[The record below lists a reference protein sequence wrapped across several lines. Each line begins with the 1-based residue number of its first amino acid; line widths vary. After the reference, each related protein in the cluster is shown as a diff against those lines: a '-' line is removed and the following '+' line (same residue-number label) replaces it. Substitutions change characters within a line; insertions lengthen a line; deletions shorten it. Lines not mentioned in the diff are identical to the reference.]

1 MTRRTKA
8 NAIALVILAS
18 CAREAAVHDV
28 PASPPSV
35 AAIPSGNASSTVS
48 RATDSSHQAADSI
61 IGDADDE
68 SLPPI
73 DDSTA
78 FSCSPK
84 SFGPRDTL
92 TFRMETPHGDYLTVL
107 TPADVFYYFVYPQP
121 AAPTRQYSIV
131 PSEAFKTMSTL
142 KVPGD
147 VRLPPRIYGKDT
159 IPEVVFSQPGQ
170 YIVKMGENLESD
182 YTGRPYICRLT
193 FIR

>member
-8 NAIALVILAS
+8 NTIALVILAS
-18 CAREAAVHDV
+18 CSREARVRDV
-28 PASPPSV
+28 PASPPS
-35 AAIPSGNASSTVS
+35 AAGIPSGNASSIVS
-48 RATDSSHQAADSI
+48 RATDTSHQAPDSI

-78 FSCSPK
+78 FSCTPK
-84 SFGPRDTL
+84 SFGSRDTL
-92 TFRMETPHGDYLTVL
+92 TFRMEAPHGDYLTVL

-121 AAPTRQYSIV
+121 AVATRQYSIV

-147 VRLPPRIYGKDT
+147 IHLPPRIYGKDT
-159 IPEVVFSQPGQ
+159 IPEVVFSQAGQ

-182 YTGRPYICRLT
+182 YTGRPYICKLT
-193 FIR
+193 FTG

>member
-78 FSCSPK
+78 FSCKPK
-84 SFGPRDTL
+84 SLSPRDTV
-92 TFRMETPHGDYLTVL
+92 TFRMEIPHGDYLTVL
-107 TPADVFYYFVYPQP
+107 TPANVSYYFVYPQP
-121 AAPTRQYSIV
+121 GMPTRQYSIV

-147 VRLPPRIYGKDT
+147 VRLPPRIYSKDT

-182 YTGRPYICRLT
+182 HTGPPYICRLT
-193 FIR
+193 FTG

>member
-8 NAIALVILAS
+8 NTIALVILAS
-18 CAREAAVHDV
+18 CAREAPVRDV
-28 PASPPSV
+28 PATPPSV
-35 AAIPSGNASSTVS
+35 APIPSGNASSTVS

-92 TFRMETPHGDYLTVL
+92 TFRIETPHGDYLTVL
-107 TPADVFYYFVYPQP
+107 TPAHVSYYFVYPEP
-121 AAPTRQYSIV
+121 GVPTRQYSIV

-170 YIVKMGENLESD
+170 YVMQMG
-182 YTGRPYICRLT
+182 
-193 FIR
+193 